1 MSSEKSEFIE
11 LASACANGERKA
23 QEKLYR
29 LFYGRMLPVCM
40 RYAKN
45 TDAAKDLLQDAFIKV
60 FSKIKSYDGNGSL
73 EGWIRRIVVNNAID
87 DFRKKKKDFILLESI
102 EQVKDI
108 DESFEDN
115 EEEEFEFKPSQ
126 IIEAM
131 QELTPAYRTIF
142 SLYVFEELSHKEIAE
157 KVGISVGTSKSNLSK
172 AKRNLK
178 NILLKDYR
186 N

>member
-11 LASACANGERKA
+11 LARLCESGDRKA

-40 RYAKN
+40 RYAK
-45 TDAAKDLLQDAFIKV
+45 DSELAKDLLQDAFIKV
-60 FSKIKSYDGNGSL
+60 FSKIKSYDGVGSL

-87 DFRKKKKDFILLESI
+87 EFRKKKNDFFLMESI
-102 EQVKDI
+102 ENVSDTEDDEDDDKEVNLKASQV
-108 DESFEDN
+108 
-115 EEEEFEFKPSQ
+115 
-126 IIEAM
+126 IEAL
-131 QELTPAYRTIF
+131 QELTPAYRAVF
-142 SLYVFEELSHKEIAE
+142 NMFVFEEMTHAQIAE

-178 NILLKDYR
+178 NILLRDQR
-186 N
+186 F